1 MKCLAIRRDD
11 RFSPNAVENDR
22 TILKRSCELL
32 GNKLQLAEDIQMVD
46 EQAFVS
52 NPVDAEIFLS
62 MARLTTTLRTLLD
75 EKNKGH
81 RVLNDPQGVLNCR
94 RSTLDRLM
102 RENHVAMPPLTGDH
116 GYWLKRGDEAA
127 QSKADVVFC
136 KDEKA
141 LAKAKGDFKKRGIE
155 DMVTSA
161 HMPGDLVKF
170 YGVGQGFFEFFYP
183 SDDGISKFGDEK
195 RNGVAHHYTFCHE
208 DLHLEAVRV
217 SQLTGIGVFG
227 GDAIVDADGHFFII
241 DFNDWPSFSR
251 CREAAAEA
259 IANYVVDTFK
269 GTIIGI

>member
-11 RFSPNAVENDR
+11 RFSPHAVENDR
-22 TILKRSCELL
+22 AILRRSCELL
-32 GNKLQLAEDIQMVD
+32 SDKLQLVADIQMVD

-52 NPVDAEIFLS
+52 DPVDADVYLS
-62 MARLTTTLRTLLD
+62 MARQASTLRALAD
-75 EKNKGH
+75 RESKGCCVVNSP
-81 RVLNDPQGVLNCR
+81 RGVLNCR

-102 RENHVAMPPLTGDH
+102 RQHHISMPPLTGSH

-127 QSKADVVFC
+127 QSKDDVVFC
-136 KDEKA
+136 KDEKE
-141 LAKAKGDFKKRGIE
+141 LAKAEEDFRKRGIK

-170 YGVGQGFFEFFYP
+170 YGVGQKFFEFFYP

-195 RNGVAHHYTFCHE
+195 RNGAAHHYVFSHE
-208 DLHLEAVRV
+208 DLHHEVVRV
-217 SQLTGIGVFG
+217 SQMTGVGVFG
-227 GDAIVDADGHFFII
+227 GDAIVDAEGHFFII

-259 IANYVVDTFK
+259 IADYVARGVCEL
-269 GTIIGI
+269 